1 MAERRVLTVAEA
13 AEQLR
18 VTDQTIRAWLKS
30 GKLKGTRPGGT
41 KAGWRIPAAVVEALL
56 DPELTQLEL
65 PVKETRRGT
74 KKLAA

>member
-41 KAGWRIPAAVVEALL
+41 KAGWRIPAAVVE
-56 DPELTQLEL
+56 TQLEL